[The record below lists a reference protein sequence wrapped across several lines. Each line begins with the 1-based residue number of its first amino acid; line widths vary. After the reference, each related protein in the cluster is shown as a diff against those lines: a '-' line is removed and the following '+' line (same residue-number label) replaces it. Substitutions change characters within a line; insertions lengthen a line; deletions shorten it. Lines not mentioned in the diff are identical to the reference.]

1 MSKVDQ
7 SVVLELYDL
16 YHAART
22 TSSYQGPTVEGE
34 LERRFATAHERG
46 LYRDAVI
53 DHVRYGNNEG
63 SATCRYCGDQFPSK
77 TARVSHEVIA
87 HREERAADIDTDAIL
102 ADYEAG
108 MLMRDIEIK
117 HGISMSMVWRYRKE
131 AGLDLRQPT
140 AQEMTG

>member
-1 MSKVDQ
+1 MSEVDHA
-7 SVVLELYDL
+7 VVLELHNL
-16 YHAART
+16 YQAART
-22 TSSYQGPTVEGE
+22 TSSYQGPTVEDE
-34 LERRFATAHERG
+34 LERRFSNSQERG
-46 LYRDAVI
+46 MYRDAVI

-63 SATCRYCGDQFPSK
+63 SATCRYCGNQFPSK

-87 HREERAADIDTDAIL
+87 HPGERAADIDTDAIL

-131 AGLDLRQPT
+131 AGLDARQS
-140 AQEMTG
+140 A